1 MARVDT
7 KRRSARAGFVVAIDG
22 PAGSGKST
30 TARLVAKEL
39 GFYHLDTGAMY
50 RAVTLKIITT
60 GTNPHD
66 ARALARM
73 LDATTVGMTWRNGRV
88 SIVLD
93 GRNADAAIR
102 RPEVSGRV
110 SEVAAI
116 PAVRRKLVAEQ
127 RRIARGRKVV
137 CEGRDIGSVVF
148 PDAGL
153 KVYLDCAPG
162 ARADRR
168 RLELAGTGT
177 RVSRASV
184 LANLGKRDRIDSG
197 RKMSPLIRTP
207 DAVLIDTTHLTVD
220 EQVAIVCA
228 IALDRQAAPSA

>member
-1 MARVDT
+1 
-7 KRRSARAGFVVAIDG
+7 VVAIDG

-30 TARLVAKEL
+30 TARRAAQEL

-50 RAVTLKIITT
+50 RAITLKTITT
-60 GTNPHD
+60 DTDPGD
-66 ARALARM
+66 ARVLARM
-73 LDATTVGMTWRNGRV
+73 LATTTVGMTWRNGTV
-88 SIVLD
+88 GIVLD
-93 GRNADAAIR
+93 GRNADEDIR

-148 PDAGL
+148 PDAEL

-184 LANLGKRDRIDSG
+184 LTNLNKRDRIDSG

-207 DAVLIDTTHLTVD
+207 DAVLIDTTHLTIE
-220 EQVAIVCA
+220 EQVAVVCA
-228 IALDRQAAPSA
+228 IARDRQAAR